1 MKIERILLDLDD
13 VLNQLTLWAMYLMGC
28 DVDPMDNSQFP
39 TEVGYD
45 VVAATNLLHPRVVS
59 GECDPWT
66 VPEFWD
72 SIKREHWAT
81 APKSPECDWLL
92 ETCVKLVGEDE
103 VFIVTSPTKDPD
115 CLAGKLEWIQR
126 ELPDFMHRQYAITPR
141 KGIGASPETLLIDD
155 CLKNCEA
162 FRTHRNPKYR
172 GQALLVP
179 KPWNP
184 RNGEDTRA
192 VLEEFFQANGR

>member
-13 VLNQLTLWAMYLMGC
+13 VLNQLTMWTMKCVGC
-28 DVDPMDNSQFP
+28 DVDPMDNHLFP
-39 TEVGYD
+39 IEVGYD
-45 VVAATNLLHPRVVS
+45 VVAAANLMHPTKRDWSVS
-59 GECDPWT
+59 
-66 VPEFWD
+66 EFWD

-92 ETCVKLVGEDE
+92 KTCVDLVGEDE
-103 VFIVTSPTKDPD
+103 VFIATSPTKDPD

-126 ELPDFMHRQYAITPR
+126 ELPDFMHRQYVITPR

-155 CLKNCEA
+155 CQKNCEA
-162 FRTHRNPKYR
+162 FRTHRNPRHR
-172 GQALLVP
+172 GQTLLVP

-184 RNGEDTRA
+184 RHGEDTKT
-192 VLEEFFQANGR
+192 VLETFVERISK